1 MVIPGRGDEG
11 LVDDAVPESFDVEE
25 LGAGVEE
32 E

>member
-1 MVIPGRGDEG
+1 VIPGRGDEG
-11 LVDDAVPESFDVEE
+11 LVDGVVPERFDVEE